1 MRSNSRHFSINLTF
15 CLLLGFFLIGL
26 SEAFSQTTFTESAA
40 SYGLNVAGTKDGGHA
55 WADYDLD
62 GDFDLVINRNGTGY
76 LLRNDGG
83 SFSNQTAALAPDFN
97 SGSLERTAL
106 FVDFNN
112 DGYPDVFRNT
122 HNDLRIYLQHPATN
136 IFGDGLGGTTP
147 SQRFTTL
154 TDGMNTEG
162 AGALDY
168 DGDGD
173 LDLFVDN
180 HNYGIDILQNDGNGF
195 FTHVT
200 RKADSPLPP
209 YNAGNP
215 ATWPLGLVQD
225 ATDGDYG
232 SATDFNDDGW
242 VDIVV
247 RKRDQVDLFTNLGGT
262 FQNGVDIDQ
271 ALNSNK
277 GAVAFYDFDNDG
289 DFDLYW
295 TENGNNQIHRNNG
308 DGTWTPLGA
317 GTGIPINFSGQIEG
331 LACGDVDNDGDID
344 IFLTGDTT
352 SKLYYNQGAMT
363 FVDSGLTFNAAA
375 GEGCTFVD
383 IDQDGD
389 LDLYANRS
397 GNNRLYINNLP
408 AASRPNHLYIDIIED
423 RDAFGLINTE
433 ERFGVGAT
441 SKILDCDGNVISGT
455 REVNG
460 GYGHGTQG
468 PGRIHFGLPG
478 GPNTFIVVEISF
490 PRTSSGRI
498 VVRQQ
503 LRPIDYFN
511 GSINLLDIFP
521 DSANQP
527 PTATDEYITVVESS
541 NVTFDPLIDNGNGAD
556 SDPEG
561 EPMEV
566 ISVTAPSNGTAV
578 LNGDGTVTYTPTPG
592 FFGNDQFTYTMR
604 DNADCTFTSEEDTAT
619 VYIYVSPDSD
629 DDTIPDITDLDDDND
644 GIPDVDELGTIINNN
659 QPACGGD
666 TAMDFSA
673 AASLESGT
681 ALQQGAVYRIA
692 NVTTGTD
699 ALVTIAFIYNATVP
713 NIDNNAS
720 EAANFKPQ
728 TAFNLPN
735 IGDQAYVEYKIE
747 FVTSG
752 GSTPVVI
759 PKFFMN
765 FNDIDGGANY
775 GEQNWVDNPASYTI
789 DNPTELTITN
799 DGSWVIATA
808 GFVDHPGS
816 SNIDPEVNLSVS
828 YNSKSEMSLRV
839 GAVARVAGASAGG
852 RQHSIEFNCVTNF
865 VGPETYG
872 IDNDS
877 DGIANH
883 IDLDS
888 DNDGIYDAVEAGHNQ
903 PHTNGVVNGA
913 YGANGLANVV
923 ETVAESGVINYTL
936 TNSDGTDPPD
946 YLDTDSDDDGCSDAN
961 EAYNDANADG
971 GDNEYYTTGN
981 PPATDSYG
989 RVTAA
994 TYPVPADIDSDS
1006 TYDHQQAGLAP
1017 IITTQPPDTF
1027 VCPGCN
1033 TTIEVIASNVDTY
1046 QWQLYNGSIWVDLT
1060 DSGIHS
1066 GTSTSVLTITNATAP
1081 DNGNQYR
1088 VIVSNTMFICSTE
1101 TSNTAIL
1108 TIQVNT
1114 VITNRRITYRVNKN

>member
-1 MRSNSRHFSINLTF
+1 MRRVSQSWFLYSHRLLVILGLLFSF
-15 CLLLGFFLIGL
+15 LG
-26 SEAFSQTTFTESAA
+26 SSQTTFTESAA
-40 SYGLNVAGTKDGGHA
+40 AYGLNIGGTKDGGHA

-62 GDFDLVINRNGTGY
+62 GDFDLVINRNGSGY

-83 SFSNQTAALAPDFN
+83 SFSDQTAALAPDF
-97 SGSLERTAL
+97 SGGSLERTAL

-112 DGYPDVFRNT
+112 DGYPDVFRNK
-122 HNDLRIYLQHPATN
+122 HNDVRIYLQDPVTN
-136 IFGDGLGGTTP
+136 RFGDGLGGTVP

-200 RKADSPLPP
+200 RKADSPSPP
-209 YNAGNP
+209 YNAGDP
-215 ATWPLGLVQD
+215 TTWPLGLVQD

-247 RKRDQVDLFTNLGGT
+247 RKRDQVDLFTNLGGL

-277 GAVAFYDFDNDG
+277 GAVAFYDYDNDG

-344 IFLTGDTT
+344 IFLTGSST

-389 LDLYANRS
+389 LDLYANRT

-408 AASRPNHLYIDIIED
+408 AASRPNHLYIDITED

-468 PGRIHFGLPG
+468 PGRIHFGLPS
-478 GPNTFIVVEISF
+478 GPNTPIVVEVAF

-503 LRPIDYFN
+503 LRPIDFFN
-511 GSINLLDIFP
+511 GSINLLDIYP

-541 NVTFDPLIDNGNGAD
+541 NVTFDLLIDNGNGAD

-561 EPMEV
+561 EPLEV
-566 ISVTAPSNGTAV
+566 IAVTAPSNGTAV

-619 VYIYVSPDSD
+619 VYINVSPDTD

-699 ALVTIAFIYNATVP
+699 ALVTIAFIYNATVA

-720 EAANFKPQ
+720 EASNFKPQ

-735 IGDQAYVEYKIE
+735 IGDQAYIEYKIE

-808 GFVDHPGS
+808 GFIDHSGS

-839 GAVARVAGASAGG
+839 GAVARVAGASSGG

-913 YGANGLANVV
+913 YGANGLANIV
-923 ETVAESGVINYTL
+923 ETVAESGVINYVL
-936 TNSDGTDPPD
+936 SNSDGTDPPN

-961 EAYNDANADG
+961 EAYNDPNADG
-971 GDNEYYTTGN
+971 GDNEYYDTGN
-981 PPATDSYG
+981 PPATDSQG

-994 TYPVPADIDSDS
+994 TYPVPADIDANS
-1006 TYDHQQAGLAP
+1006 TYDHQEAGLVP
-1017 IITTQPPDTF
+1017 IIITQPPNTN

-1033 TTIEVIASNVDTY
+1033 VTIEVIASNADTY
-1046 QWQLYNGSIWVDLT
+1046 QWQLFNGSIWVDLT

-1081 DNGNQYR
+1081 DDGNQYR
-1088 VIVSNTMFICSTE
+1088 VIVSNTMFICNTE

-1108 TIQVNT
+1108 TLQVNT